1 VHERQRDCLAIALA
15 AVLVT
20 LLVRP
25 FQNTPFV
32 DDWVYAWSVENLL
45 NGGGLLVP
53 EYSNNINVAQVLWGW
68 LFCLPYGFSFAA
80 LRVSTW
86 ILAVG
91 SLCGL
96 YLLLREFDVARP
108 DALLGTATLG
118 LFPTFAILSV
128 TFMTDVPFVGLTI
141 LASFAMVRA
150 VRRQSL
156 RWLVAA
162 AVVAS
167 LATAVRMVAVV
178 TPVAMVLTL
187 LLSADDWGR
196 RHGRW
201 AVALMP
207 LAVFAAVCW
216 WYRSHIFYSADLT
229 WIENAT
235 ADRIS
240 MLQFAVPLLP
250 RMLGETV
257 ALLAGTLGLAMLPLS
272 IGCLRRDRL
281 WRALVYFGAL
291 VLLLAGLYAAG
302 LRYPLP
308 LMTGSTWA
316 FNELGGTSL
325 LVPRHRLP
333 PVPAAVCWTALAVG
347 AFSLASATTAIA
359 KRRRWSAGESFLIL
373 ALAGHGVLMALLW
386 LLHDRYALVLVP
398 YAIAVLLVARPP
410 LHRRTAAMILAAFML
425 VTLAGIRDHLT
436 YNRALWQA
444 VDALRAAGVSPRD
457 IDGGYMVNGWF
468 QYAHPENAPRDAG
481 GHIEIPWINGANELP
496 YEIANAVADG
506 SDVLDAFA
514 YEQWLAP
521 PGHVYALKR
530 NPVSDRLR

>member
-1 VHERQRDCLAIALA
+1 MHERGRDCLTIALA
-15 AVLVT
+15 AVAVT

-45 NGGGLLVP
+45 NGGRLLVP

-68 LFCLPYGFSFAA
+68 LFCLPFGFSFVA

-86 ILAVG
+86 VLAVG

-150 VRRQSL
+150 VKRQSL

-167 LATAVRMVAVV
+167 LAAAVRMVAVV
-178 TPVAMVLTL
+178 TPVAMLLTL
-187 LLSADDWGR
+187 LLSEDGWGR
-196 RHGRW
+196 RRGRW

-207 LAVFAAVCW
+207 LAAFAAAWW
-216 WYRSHIFYSADLT
+216 WYQSHIFYSADLA
-229 WIENAT
+229 WITNSTE
-235 ADRIS
+235 DRIS
-240 MLQFAVPLLP
+240 GLQFAVPLLP

-257 ALLAGTLGLAMLPLS
+257 ALLTGTLGLAMLPLS
-272 IGCLRRDRL
+272 IGCLRKERL
-281 WRALVYFGAL
+281 QRTIVYFGAL

-316 FNELGGTSL
+316 FNELGGASL
-325 LVPRHRLP
+325 LVPNYPLP
-333 PVPAAVCWTALAVG
+333 PVPAAVCWTALALG
-347 AFSLASATTAIA
+347 AFSLACAATAIWTN
-359 KRRRWSAGESFLIL
+359 RRSSAGESFLIL
-373 ALAGHGVLMALLW
+373 ALAGHGALMALLW
-386 LLHDRYALVLVP
+386 LLHDRYVLVFVP
-398 YAIAVLLVARPP
+398 YAIAMLLVARPP
-410 LHRRTAAMILAAFML
+410 LHRRRAAVLLAAVML
-425 VTLAGIRDHLT
+425 VTVAGIRDHLT

-457 IDGGYMVNGWF
+457 IDGGYMVNGWL
-468 QYAHPENAPRDAG
+468 QYAHPEDAPRDAG
-481 GHIEIPWINGANELP
+481 GQIEIPWINGANELP
-496 YEIANAVADG
+496 YGIANAVSDG
-506 SDVLDAFA
+506 SDVLEEFP
-514 YEQWLAP
+514 YERWLGP
-521 PGHVYALKR
+521 SGRIYTLKR
-530 NPVSDRLR
+530 NPVSDRSR